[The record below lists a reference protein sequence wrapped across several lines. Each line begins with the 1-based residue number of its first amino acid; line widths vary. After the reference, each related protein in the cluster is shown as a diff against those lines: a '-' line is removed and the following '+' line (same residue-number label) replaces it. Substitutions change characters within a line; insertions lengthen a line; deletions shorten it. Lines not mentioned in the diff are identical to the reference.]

1 MKQPMTWQGW
11 ATRVS
16 LYVREGKKLLDL
28 PRFPIRIGEFADE
41 YSRQLFPREPITMI
55 GGQDFKGKFEGALV
69 PNELKDEWAIIY
81 DTGHSSKGRVNF
93 TLAHEFG
100 HYLAHRHLSGEPFYC
115 SRKEMWAW
123 GSDYA
128 LMEVEAN
135 SFAAFVLMPPDDFR
149 EQTKDFRKPS
159 LHDFEVLRDRYD
171 VSLTA
176 AVLNWLKTTKTRA
189 MLIVGKDGFIDWS
202 WGSETLFSS
211 GVFFRARQITTP
223 LPDDSLAVLGPTA
236 GITEI
241 QHPRGVWNE
250 FEPVFESVVFAEYH
264 EMTLSLLI
272 YPSGGGGR
280 RSYDSDQR
288 FDAGASESSEESA

>member
-1 MKQPMTWQGW
+1 MKQPTTWQGW
-11 ATRVS
+11 ASRVS
-16 LYVREGKKLLDL
+16 LYVREGKKLLNL
-28 PRFPIRIGEFADE
+28 PRFPIKIDEFAE
-41 YSRQLFPREPITMI
+41 GYSRQLFPRDPITMI
-55 GGQDFKGKFEGALV
+55 EGRDFKGKFEGALV
-69 PNELKDEWAIIY
+69 PNDAKDEWAIIY
-81 DTGHSSKGRVNF
+81 DTGHPSKGRVNF

-100 HYLAHRHLSGEPFYC
+100 HYLVHRHLSGEPFYC

-128 LMEVEAN
+128 RMEVEAN

-149 EQTKDFRKPS
+149 EQTKDFIKPN
-159 LHDFEVLRDRYD
+159 LQDFEALRDRYD

-189 MLIVGKDGFIDWS
+189 MLVVGKDGFIDWS

-211 GVFFRARQITTP
+211 GVFFKAKQITTP
-223 LPDDSLAVLGPTA
+223 LPDASLAALGPVA
-236 GITEI
+236 GTKEL

-272 YPSGGGGR
+272 FPSGGGR
-280 RSYDSDQR
+280 QSYFNEETS
-288 FDAGASESSEESA
+288 ALSE